1 MPNFLLS
8 LSSPELFS
16 LSLVLQSKWIY
27 LEKYNLEEKENS
39 ICISRGFSRRIIV
52 LLFSLML
59 IFVPQIFRS
68 CIQKHCVP

>member
-27 LEKYNLEEKENS
+27 LEKYNLEEKENI